1 MRSTP
6 TTRVLALRIPADLHA
21 RLRELSIRRGGLRAM
36 LESRLAALADEIA
49 AEDSP
54 QEEDRQAVS
63 ALAAPDERDR
73 EGSRPSQSVA

>member
-49 AEDSP
+49 AEA
-54 QEEDRQAVS
+54 EDRRHGEAT
-63 ALAAPDERDR
+63 AAPDERDR